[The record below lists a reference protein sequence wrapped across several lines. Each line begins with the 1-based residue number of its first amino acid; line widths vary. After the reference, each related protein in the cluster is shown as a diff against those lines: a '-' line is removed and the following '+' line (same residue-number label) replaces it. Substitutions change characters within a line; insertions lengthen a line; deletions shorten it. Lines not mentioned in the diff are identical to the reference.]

1 MCYYDA
7 IASSRP
13 TQTTCGGTGVGAALR
28 VETVPSDV
36 EGRVFE
42 PLGELRNVLNNP
54 PCARPE
60 VAVGVF
66 EESGAGMRI
75 DGSVTEDSAAGEPAI
90 LMSGTVGPPG
100 TFIPKDAGS
109 KSTAWFNFIV
119 NEYEPRMSVH
129 DGGAATDSVSRCI
142 TCLARSQLRR
152 HVEGSGMDWEDETW
166 TKREGRWE
174 SRHTGAEPN
183 HEIVKGRYL
192 KIVISADQSSQAV
205 IYIVGSLPGL
215 ITGRR
220 AADGQGQRLPKRET
234 GMTKD
239 IDRSSSPFLS
249 LTYIILDGVKK
260 VQLKWESDVDTVS
273 GLACDA
279 NARDRGTGRHVYAQ
293 RRRIQVY
300 RWVTYALPE
309 VASPN
314 FTLLD
319 RFNFMVVE
327 YEPRMRSLHNG
338 NVVPMMGVGGSLQP
352 MQSADASQDDTYH
365 MDAIPPDNSK

>member
-75 DGSVTEDSAAGEPAI
+75 DGSVTEDSA
-90 LMSGTVGPPG
+90 VGIG
-100 TFIPKDAGS
+100 GCG
-109 KSTAWFNFIV
+109 V
-119 NEYEPRMSVH
+119 RVH

-192 KIVISADQSSQAV
+192 KIVISADQGSQAV

-215 ITGRR
+215 ITGRC

-260 VQLKWESDVDTVS
+260 VQLKWENDVDS
-273 GLACDA
+273 
-279 NARDRGTGRHVYAQ
+279 R
-293 RRRIQVY
+293 
-300 RWVTYALPE
+300 TYALPE